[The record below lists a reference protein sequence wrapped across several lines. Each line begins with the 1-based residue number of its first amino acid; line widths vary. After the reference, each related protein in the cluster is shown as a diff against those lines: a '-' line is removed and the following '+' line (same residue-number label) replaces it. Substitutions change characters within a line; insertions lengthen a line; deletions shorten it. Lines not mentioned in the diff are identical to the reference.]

1 MMMLARP
8 NICGS
13 CTPKS
18 VMPPFSRGWRKV
30 GMIVKKI
37 APRIEPLS
45 ELMPPMMEIS
55 TMSKLFEK

>member
-13 CTPKS
+13 CTPKITS
-18 VMPPFSRGWRKV
+18 PPFSSGCRKV
-30 GMIVKKI
+30 GRMVKKI